1 MSESTKRG
9 LDGLDSV
16 STVTTQLIQA
26 LLVLVLMYSV
36 ASALSGRE
44 AGRVHRAAVLCQS
57 ELAVTLPISTN
68 SDACW

>member
-26 LLVLVLMYSV
+26 LLVVVLM
-36 ASALSGRE
+36 
-44 AGRVHRAAVLCQS
+44 
-57 ELAVTLPISTN
+57 
-68 SDACW
+68 